1 MDYPIEPIDA
11 IERRGRSAM
20 CNGLEPEM
28 CPYDYDSAHWRTWQ
42 VGFLAAALE
51 AATAAA
57 VCVDDEVAA

>member
-20 CNGLEPEM
+20 C
-28 CPYDYDSAHWRTWQ
+28 PYDYDSSHWRAWQ

-51 AATAAA
+51 VATAVA
-57 VCVDDEVAA
+57 VCVDGEVVA

>member
-28 CPYDYDSAHWRTWQ
+28 CPYDYDTAHWRAWQ
-42 VGFLAAALE
+42 LGYVAAALE
-51 AATAAA
+51 AAHAA
-57 VCVDDEVAA
+57 VACVDDEVVA